1 VIQRS
6 WLGDYSQRDLGS
18 GFLINADGEI
28 LTNNHVVSGSSMVEV
43 TLPDDSRY
51 RAQILARDRVSDLAL
66 IKIQPKKRTTFLSLG
81 DSDKVQ
87 VGQKVLAIGQPLEL
101 AGTLTVGVISSLHR
115 DIQGEGQALEGMI
128 QTDAAINPGNSGGPL
143 LDSAGNVIGINTAI
157 YGPNGNIGIGFAM
170 PINRA
175 KALLEDIRSG
185 KRVAPARRLGVQS
198 FLVSGDFAQA
208 LGLPTS
214 GGALIIELE
223 RGSAAANAGLRGP
236 REDRIIG
243 NYRVPVGGDL
253 ITAVEG
259 KPIEDRDTI
268 PRAIS
273 KKHAGD
279 ILELTIL
286 RDGKSMNVKVTL
298 LEAQE

>member
-1 VIQRS
+1 
-6 WLGDYSQRDLGS
+6 
-18 GFLINADGEI
+18 
-28 LTNNHVVSGSSMVEV
+28 
-43 TLPDDSRY
+43 
-51 RAQILARDRVSDLAL
+51 L
-66 IKIQPKKRTTFLSLG
+66 IKIQPKKKPTFLSLG
-81 DSDKVQ
+81 DSDKIQ

-115 DIQGEGQALEGMI
+115 DIQGEGSQALEGMI

-185 KRVAPARRLGVQS
+185 KRVAPARNLGIRA
-198 FLVSGDFAQA
+198 FPVSGDLAQA

-214 GGALIIELE
+214 GGMLITEVG
-223 RGSAAANAGLRGP
+223 RGSAAANAGLRGA

-243 NYRVPVGGDL
+243 NFRVSVGGDL
-253 ITAVEG
+253 ITAVDG
-259 KPIEDRDTI
+259 KPVEDSDTI
-268 PRAIS
+268 ARAIS

-279 ILELTIL
+279 ILDLTIL